1 MTPQGI
7 ASVSE
12 CLSTGGGG
20 AGVQAYRR
28 CGGVGFM
35 MELRGVVSG
44 AGAGAVV
51 VRKSRVMVGGGLISG
66 GFACVGAEY
75 HT

>member
-12 CLSTGGGG
+12 CLSTG
-20 AGVQAYRR
+20 VLQACRR
-28 CGGVGFM
+28 CGGVG
-35 MELRGVVSG
+35 RVYDGTGGGVVSGVG

-51 VRKSRVMVGGGLISG
+51 VRKSRVMVGG
-66 GFACVGAEY
+66 
-75 HT
+75 